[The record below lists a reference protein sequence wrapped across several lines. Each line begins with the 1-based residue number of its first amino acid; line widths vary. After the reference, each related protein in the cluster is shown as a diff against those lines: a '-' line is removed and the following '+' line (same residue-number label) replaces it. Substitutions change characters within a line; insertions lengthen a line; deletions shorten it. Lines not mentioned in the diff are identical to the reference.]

1 MQDLFAA
8 ALDQPL
14 ALFPL
19 HNCVQLFGLD
29 FLLDEGLRVTLLEVN
44 SSPSLSIFGARLRPQ
59 CERMM
64 HAVALHVAHM
74 RAAFRGPPH
83 PPGGGGGRAV
93 CTAPEASSIE
103 CMHVENG
110 SFQTVLERDMGA
122 WERRSKRASAALNV
136 AAKLMRGM
144 VGTGAVATGAIR
156 GGGGGWA
163 ALHVQKGVAGGRE
176 MAAWAAQRNVRTAA
190 GCEDTS
196 ATFVM
201 MKWQVTTNFLTFI
214 LDKMPVERCGGL
226 PDTPCR
232 DTEHLTT
239 CTGWGKM
246 AFSRDVGLV
255 STARCY
261 GMRLAAVIFQ
271 GRETRMHA
279 GRPVG

>member
-19 HNCVQLFGLD
+19 HNCAQLFGLD

-64 HAVALHVAHM
+64 HAVALHAAHM

-83 PPGGGGGRAV
+83 SPEGGGDFAV
-93 CTAPEASSIE
+93 CTSAEASSIK
-103 CMHVENG
+103 HINAENG
-110 SFQTVLERDMGA
+110 SFHIVLERDMGP

-144 VGTGAVATGAIR
+144 VATQGMVKGAMR
-156 GGGGGWA
+156 SGGGGWA
-163 ALHVQKGVAGGRE
+163 ALHVQRGVAGGRE
-176 MAAWAAQRNVRTAA
+176 MVAWAAQRSVRTAA

-201 MKWQVTTNFLTFI
+201 VKWQVSPDFLTLIFST
-214 LDKMPVERCGGL
+214 LPVERCGG
-226 PDTPCR
+226 PPNTHASNTKHR
-232 DTEHLTT
+232 TEST
-239 CTGWGKM
+239 C
-246 AFSRDVGLV
+246 VLGL
-255 STARCY
+255 R
-261 GMRLAAVIFQ
+261 GGRLFGTWV
-271 GRETRMHA
+271 
-279 GRPVG
+279 